1 MGTILVSASAAP
13 LCPVCH
19 SPAAAWEIDSPV
31 RALDRVT
38 LDPSGLTLLGLVA
51 PPEGLEPLGHPEIH
65 CAACRAAATESTLRD
80 AVLAAATAA
89 SRGEAPRFDA

>member
-1 MGTILVSASAAP
+1 MTASAAP
-13 LCPVCH
+13 LCPACH

-38 LDPSGLTLLGLVA
+38 IDPSGLRTLGLVVPA
-51 PPEGLEPLGHPEIH
+51 DGLEPVGHPEIR
-65 CAACRAAATESTLRD
+65 CTACGTVATEPGLRD